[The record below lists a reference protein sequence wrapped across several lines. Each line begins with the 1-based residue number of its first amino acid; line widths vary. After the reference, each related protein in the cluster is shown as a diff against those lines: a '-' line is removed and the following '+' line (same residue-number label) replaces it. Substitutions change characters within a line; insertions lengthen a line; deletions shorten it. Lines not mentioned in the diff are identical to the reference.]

1 MAESAVTVDAL
12 TVRRGTTTVLSDLNC
27 HFGTGR
33 ITGLLGPSG
42 AGKTTLIRVI
52 AGVQQIEAGT
62 VTVFGLPAGAAAL
75 RTRQGYMTQAA
86 AVYPDLTVEENV
98 RYFATLAGAARSR
111 VGQVLADL
119 DLGRLHPRPVHQ
131 LSGGQRSRVSLACAL
146 VGDPELLILDEPTVG
161 LDPVLR
167 EEIWELLRARA
178 AAGVTVLLSSH
189 VMDEAVRCDDL
200 LLIRE
205 GVVIASGAPAAIAA
219 DAGTTDMD
227 AAFLALI
234 RRSQQEVPS

>member
-1 MAESAVTVDAL
+1 MTPSAVTVDAL
-12 TVRRGTTTVLSDLNC
+12 TVRRGRTAVLSDLTC
-27 HFGTGR
+27 SFGTGR
-33 ITGLLGPSG
+33 ISGLLGPSG

-52 AGVQQIEAGT
+52 AGVQQIATGS
-62 VTVFGLPAGAAAL
+62 VAVFGLPAGAAAL

-86 AVYPDLTVEENV
+86 AVYADLTVEENV
-98 RYFATLAGAARSR
+98 RYFATLAGAARAR

-119 DLGRLHPRPVHQ
+119 DLAHLHRRPVHQ

-167 EEIWELLRARA
+167 EEIWDLLRARA

-189 VMDEAVRCDDL
+189 VMDEAGRCDDL
-200 LLIRE
+200 VLIRE
-205 GVVIASGAPAAIAA
+205 GAVIAAGTPAEIAA
-219 DAGTTDMD
+219 DAGTADMD

-234 RRSQQEVPS
+234 RRSQQEVSS

>member
-1 MAESAVTVDAL
+1 MSDAVVVSGL
-12 TVRRGTTTVLSDLNC
+12 TVRRGRAAVLTELDC
-27 HFGTGR
+27 RFRTGR

-42 AGKTTLIRVI
+42 AGKTTLIRVV
-52 AGVQQIEAGT
+52 AGVQELAAGT
-62 VTVFGLPAGAAAL
+62 VTVFGLPAGAPPL
-75 RTRQGYMTQAA
+75 RSRQGYMTQAA

-98 RYFATLAGAARSR
+98 RYFGTLAGADRSR
-111 VGQVLADL
+111 TVQVLADL
-119 DLGRLHPRPVHQ
+119 DLAPLHRRPVHQ

-178 AAGVTVLLSSH
+178 RAGTTVLLSSH
-189 VMDEAVRCDDL
+189 VMEEASRCDDL
-200 LLIRE
+200 VLIRE
-205 GVVIASGAPAAIAA
+205 GRVIAAGTPGEIAA
-219 DAGTTDMD
+219 DAGTADMD

-234 RRSQQEVPS
+234 RRSQQGVSS